1 MVFTLTNDSFG
12 AISRFVDQFNQ
23 WVIFLLI
30 LVVLKQLLP
39 KQNLTTCHV
48 TQQALIEKLYLDLR
62 LINPEL
68 ALATIKAEN
77 LVIVLNKCP
86 PETEEEDVREFYDE
100 CCR

>member
-39 KQNLTTCHV
+39 KLNLTTCHV
-48 TQQALIEKLYLDLR
+48 TQQALIEKFWLLTKLEELSLPTPVAN
-62 LINPEL
+62 LIKQF
-68 ALATIKAEN
+68 T
-77 LVIVLNKCP
+77 LVI
-86 PETEEEDVREFYDE
+86 YDTTVVV
-100 CCR
+100 